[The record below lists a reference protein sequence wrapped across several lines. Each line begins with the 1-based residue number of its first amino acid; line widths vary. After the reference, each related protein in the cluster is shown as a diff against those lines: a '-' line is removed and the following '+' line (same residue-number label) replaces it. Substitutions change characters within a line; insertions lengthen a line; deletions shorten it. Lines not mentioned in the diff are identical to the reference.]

1 MKWSFMG
8 RPQERGPRRRPRGA
22 LFCILEDGFFLLDR
36 HLQRMRDSAEYFGF
50 AFPAGDIHK
59 ALGRRR
65 RELRFPWRVRFLLSR
80 EGGVHVEHSPLQPSC
95 PPLRIALAAGPIDQ
109 DDVFL
114 YHKTTNRT
122 V

>member
-1 MKWSFMG
+1 MGSFCSTATCNG
-8 RPQERGPRRRPRGA
+8 CAIRPSILDSRFRRATFIRRSDA
-22 LFCILEDGFFLLDR
+22 AAAR
-36 HLQRMRDSAEYFGF
+36 Y
-50 AFPAGDIHK
+50 DI
-59 ALGRRR
+59 
-65 RELRFPWRVRFLLSR
+65 PWRVRFLLSR

-114 YHKTTNRT
+114 FHKTTNRT